1 MKSIRI
7 NRLRLENFKCHRLL
21 DLDLQGRSASIY
33 GDNAAGKT
41 SIYDALTWLLFGKDS
56 KGNGEKNIDLKP
68 LGPDGQVADH
78 QAITAVEAELDVD
91 GQITTLRRT
100 LREVWSTKRGSSQET
115 FDGNTSEYF
124 VDGVPQKKYGYDA
137 KIREIVP
144 EDVFRLL
151 TSVSYFA
158 RDMGWQDRRA
168 ALFGIATPAPDT
180 EIMATDA
187 KFAPLAAAA
196 GSLPLTD
203 YKRKLQADR
212 KKFMGAK
219 SDAPARISE
228 LQALAEQ
235 CRAMDCSG
243 LQIELAEATARKAE
257 LEQELAEARGNN
269 LLGTKQA
276 EMKEAQAEL
285 RALESENSS
294 YRATQGS
301 HNQIAQMKRALDAA
315 QESYNASRYHR
326 RQLDGDMGNLAA
338 DIDRCREEW
347 VRWNDDVFTG
357 GNCPTCGQ
365 TLPREALERAK
376 SKHQE
381 RVDQGKAGAIERSN
395 RLKDRLEKCQAESAK
410 VDAEMQAAQDKYNQL
425 KEELEE
431 AQSEA
436 VAIEDMPGYAI
447 QKHDLQER
455 INTLN
460 GQLYSIE
467 GNMAA
472 TTAGIKSSI
481 QELER
486 KIRALNEQL
495 AKGGMVPELESR
507 IADLRKQASDAAER
521 LEEIDQQLW
530 LMEEFVRYKASF
542 LEGSVNGLF
551 RLARFRLFRQQANGG
566 LEERCDVTYGGV
578 PYSSINS
585 GAQINVGIDIIN
597 TMSRAYG
604 VSVPLF
610 VDNAE
615 SVTRLE
621 GMDAQVIRLVV
632 SESDKELRC
641 EYEN

>member
-1 MKSIRI
+1 
-7 NRLRLENFKCHRLL
+7 
-21 DLDLQGRSASIY
+21 
-33 GDNAAGKT
+33 
-41 SIYDALTWLLFGKDS
+41 
-56 KGNGEKNIDLKP
+56 
-68 LGPDGQVADH
+68 
-78 QAITAVEAELDVD
+78 
-91 GQITTLRRT
+91 
-100 LREVWSTKRGSSQET
+100 
-115 FDGNTSEYF
+115 
-124 VDGVPQKKYGYDA
+124 
-137 KIREIVP
+137 
-144 EDVFRLL
+144 
-151 TSVSYFA
+151 
-158 RDMGWQDRRA
+158 
-168 ALFGIATPAPDT
+168 
-180 EIMATDA
+180 
-187 KFAPLAAAA
+187 
-196 GSLPLTD
+196 
-203 YKRKLQADR
+203 
-212 KKFMGAK
+212 
-219 SDAPARISE
+219 
-228 LQALAEQ
+228 
-235 CRAMDCSG
+235 
-243 LQIELAEATARKAE
+243 
-257 LEQELAEARGNN
+257 
-269 LLGTKQA
+269 
-276 EMKEAQAEL
+276 MKEVQAEL
-285 RALESENSS
+285 RALESENTS
-294 YRATQGS
+294 YRATQGN
-301 HNQIAQMKRALDAA
+301 HNQIAQLKRALDAA

-347 VRWNDDVFTG
+347 ARWNDDVFTG

-365 TLPREALERAK
+365 TLPSDALERAK

-436 VAIEDMPGYAI
+436 VAIEDMPGYAV

-455 INTLN
+455 INTLS

-481 QELER
+481 QDLER

-495 AKGGMVPELESR
+495 AKGGMVPDLESR

-585 GAQINVGIDIIN
+585 GSQINVGIDIIN
-597 TMSRAYG
+597 TMSRAHG

-632 SESDKELRC
+632 SECDKELRC

>member
-1 MKSIRI
+1 MKSIKI

-21 DLDLQGRSASIY
+21 ELDLRGRSASIY

-41 SIYDALTWLLFGKDS
+41 SIYDSLTWLLFGKDS

-91 GQITTLRRT
+91 GQTTTLRRT
-100 LREVWSTKRGSSQET
+100 LREVWSTKRGSNQET

-137 KIREIVP
+137 KTREIVP

-151 TSVSYFA
+151 TSVTYFS
-158 RDMGWQDRRA
+158 RDLGWQDRRA
-168 ALFGIATPAPDT
+168 ALFGIATPAPDA

-187 KFAPLAAAA
+187 RFASLATAA
-196 GSLPLTD
+196 GSLPLAD

-219 SDAPARISE
+219 TDAPARMSE
-228 LQALAEQ
+228 LRALAEQ
-235 CRAMDCSG
+235 CRAVDCSG
-243 LQIELAEATARKAE
+243 LRMGLEEATARKAE
-257 LEQELAEARGNN
+257 LERELAEAKSSN

-285 RALESENSS
+285 RALESENAS
-294 YRATQGS
+294 YRATQGN
-301 HNQIAQMKRALDAA
+301 HNQIAQLKRALDAA

-347 VRWNDDVFTG
+347 GRWNDDVFTG

-365 TLPREALERAK
+365 TLPSDALERAK
-376 SKHQE
+376 NKHQE
-381 RVDQGKAGAIERSN
+381 RVDQGKARAIDHSN
-395 RLKDRLEKCQAESAK
+395 RLKARLEECQKEAKK
-410 VDAEMQAAQDKYNQL
+410 VDAEMQAAQDKYNRL
-425 KEELEE
+425 KTELEE

-436 VAIEDMPGYAI
+436 VAIEDMPGYAA

-455 INTLN
+455 INTLS

-472 TTAGIKSSI
+472 TTANIKSSI
-481 QELER
+481 QGLER
-486 KIRALNEQL
+486 EIRSLNEQL

-507 IADLRKQASDAAER
+507 IADLRKQASDATER

-530 LMEEFVRYKASF
+530 LIEEFIRYKASF

-578 PYSSINS
+578 PYASINS

-597 TMSRAYG
+597 TMSRAHG

-621 GMDAQVIRLVV
+621 GMDTQVIRLVV
-632 SESDKELRC
+632 SKDDKKLRC